1 MRLIGLAVVLA
12 VGLTLAPLAA
22 EAQQPARVPVVAYFS
37 PTPDASRGRAFL
49 AFKQG
54 LRELGWVE
62 GQNIAVE
69 SRWAENNYDRL
80 PALAAD
86 LVRLKVDVIV
96 TGGVPAIR
104 AAQQATRTI
113 PIVMGLVEDPVASG
127 LVASLGHPGGNVT
140 GLSMM
145 APDLVGKQMELLK
158 GVVPKVSR
166 IALLWN
172 PANPGNALQSRE
184 AANAARALGVQ
195 LQALEARTPE
205 EIAAAFAEMARERA
219 GALVVLQDATL
230 TNQARK
236 IAGLAA
242 EGRLPAIYAR
252 REHPDVG
259 GLMSY
264 GPSVPEM
271 FRRAA
276 AFVDK
281 ILKGAKPADL
291 PVEQPTKFEL
301 VINLKT
307 AKALSLTIPQSVML
321 RADQL
326 IE

>member
-1 MRLIGLAVVLA
+1 MDRRTLIAG
-12 VGLTLAPLAA
+12 TLALLTAPRVA
-22 EAQQPARVPVVAYFS
+22 EAEQQARVPVVAYFS
-37 PTPDASRGRAFL
+37 PTSDASRGRLFL

-62 GQNIAVE
+62 GQNVAVE
-69 SRWAENNYDRL
+69 SRWGENDYDRL

-113 PIVMGLVEDPVASG
+113 PIVMALVEDPVASG
-127 LVASLGHPGGNVT
+127 LVASLGHPGGNTT

-166 IALLWN
+166 MALLWN
-172 PANPGNALQSRE
+172 PANPGNAWQSRE
-184 AANAARALGVQ
+184 AESAARALGVQ
-195 LQALEARTPE
+195 LQAVEARSPE
-205 EIAAAFAEMARERA
+205 EIAGAFAAMARERA

-236 IAGLAA
+236 LAALAA

-264 GPSVPEM
+264 GPNVPEM

-276 AFVDK
+276 TFVDK

-291 PVEQPTKFEL
+291 PVEQPSKFEL
-301 VINLKT
+301 VVNLKA
-307 AKALSLTIPQSVML
+307 AKALGLTIPPSVL
-321 RADQL
+321 ARADEV
-326 IE
+326 IHP

>member
-1 MRLIGLAVVLA
+1 MRSLAV
-12 VGLTLAPLAA
+12 APLALLLLA
-22 EAQQPARVPVVAYFS
+22 GPLATEAQQPARVPVVAYFS
-37 PTPDASRGRAFL
+37 PTSDASRGPAFL
-49 AFKQG
+49 SFKQG
-54 LRELGWVE
+54 LREMGWVE
-62 GQNIAVE
+62 GQNISVE

-127 LVASLGHPGGNVT
+127 LVASLGRPGGNIT

-166 IALLWN
+166 MALLWN
-172 PANPGNALQSRE
+172 PANPGNILQSRE
-184 AANAARALGVQ
+184 AESAARALEVQ
-195 LQALEARTPE
+195 LQALEVRSPE
-205 EIAAAFAEMARERA
+205 EIAGAFAAMARERA

-236 IAGLAA
+236 IAEFAA
-242 EGRLPAIYAR
+242 EGSLPAMYAR
-252 REHPDVG
+252 REQPDVG

-264 GPSVPEM
+264 GPSIPEM

-276 AFVDK
+276 TFVDK
-281 ILKGAKPADL
+281 ILKEAKPADL

-307 AKALSLTIPQSVML
+307 AKALGLTSPQSIL
-321 RADQL
+321 TRADEIIQ
-326 IE
+326 

>member
-1 MRLIGLAVVLA
+1 MDRRTFITVVGGSILA
-12 VGLTLAPLAA
+12 APLAP
-22 EAQQPARVPVVAYFS
+22 EAQQAARVPVVAYLS
-37 PTPDASRGRAFL
+37 PTFARGRIFL

-62 GQNIAVE
+62 GQNISVE

-127 LVASLGHPGGNVT
+127 LVASLGRPGGNIT

-166 IALLWN
+166 MALLWN
-172 PANPGNALQSRE
+172 PANPGNILQSRE
-184 AANAARALGVQ
+184 AESAARALEVQ
-195 LQALEARTPE
+195 LQALDVRSPE
-205 EIAAAFAEMARERA
+205 EIAGAFAAMARERA

-236 IAGLAA
+236 IAEFAA
-242 EGRLPAIYAR
+242 EGRLPAMYAR

-264 GPSVPEM
+264 GPSIPEM

-276 AFVDK
+276 TFVDK

-307 AKALSLTIPQSVML
+307 AKALGLTIPQSIL
-321 RADQL
+321 TRADEIIQ
-326 IE
+326 